1 MGEHEDFYCGAV
13 DSEGLD
19 RNGQDPQGRPSVDC
33 SKSMCCLMK
42 RDGLI
47 RVPEQLRGDSFVTG
61 ESFSLS
67 PGGGGF
73 GPAFERDPALV
84 ATDVRLGFVSR
95 ENATAQYGV
104 VLADDGTVDSDATQS
119 ARATKGAAE

>member
-1 MGEHEDFYCGAV
+1 MSYEQDDGRHIPKMTSKAV
-13 DSEGLD
+13 DLRLRKGN
-19 RNGQDPQGRPSVDC
+19 R
-33 SKSMCCLMK
+33 
-42 RDGLI
+42 I
-47 RVPEQLRGDSFVTG
+47 RIE
-61 ESFSLS
+61 S